1 VSAVTIPPL
10 DIGGVVPA
18 VLLGVTTVLTR
29 RGRRNLHSMFL
40 SMLLSSRIISVVI
53 ASLSLA
59 MTVESRQPKD
69 NLL

>member
-1 VSAVTIPPL
+1 MTIPPL
-10 DIGGVVPA
+10 VVGGVVPA
-18 VLLGVTTVLTR
+18 VLLGVTTVLTQ

-40 SMLLSSRIISVVI
+40 SMLLSSRIISGVI